1 MNEFIVHWQQV
12 DSTLAAA
19 GPLTVNVAG
28 VSKACADLTAARTQL
43 LGMQSQVQGALNE
56 VQITRAQI
64 AQTRAKLLAGL
75 NAFNAKVVAYYGA
88 TWFLEARPK
97 APSVSDGL
105 DKFLTPMRDVMTLW
119 LKINAAPAPAGVK
132 LPLTVQPEAEENAP
146 LPPEMTQ
153 ADFTALVDALDAAYL
168 ALASAEQEVK
178 RTRSGRDGLQDAA
191 YAMMKA
197 YRQAAVSELKGFP
210 TLLETLPHLTPDAT
224 GHTPEE
230 VNASA
235 VFVPPD
241 QARITYEAST
251 DADVDHY
258 DLLAVPG
265 DEFSAEDA
273 PREFVTGFGLTQP
286 GAKAAFA
293 VSVVLTTGNQNTG
306 PGMVVERPV

>member
-1 MNEFIVHWQQV
+1 
-12 DSTLAAA
+12 
-19 GPLTVNVAG
+19 
-28 VSKACADLTAARTQL
+28 
-43 LGMQSQVQGALNE
+43 
-56 VQITRAQI
+56 
-64 AQTRAKLLAGL
+64 
-75 NAFNAKVVAYYGA
+75 
-88 TWFLEARPK
+88 
-97 APSVSDGL
+97 
-105 DKFLTPMRDVMTLW
+105 
-119 LKINAAPAPAGVK
+119 
-132 LPLTVQPEAEENAP
+132 
-146 LPPEMTQ
+146 MTQ

-273 PREFVTGFGLTQP
+273 VVVATNAKDAPREFVTGFGLTQP